1 MLNKTLL
8 VPMMILGFTACSS
21 QNSDVGH
28 NARTTEESRAE
39 ERRDE
44 ARNRAAAPAAGKSS
58 AAYKADNT
66 GKNQRDEETRNDT
79 LLPTDQAK
87 GSAQDV
93 EITRRIREA
102 ITSSDQLSVNAQNIK
117 IITLKG
123 RTTLRG
129 PVESVEERAK
139 LVSIA
144 RQVAGPRAVTNQL
157 EVAE

>member
-1 MLNKTLL
+1 MISKTLL

-21 QNSDVGH
+21 QDSNVNH
-28 NARTTEESRAE
+28 TNRATEEH
-39 ERRDE
+39 RDE
-44 ARNRAAAPAAGKSS
+44 ARARAAAPRDGSTT

-79 LLPTDQAK
+79 LLPTDQSK
-87 GSAQDV
+87 GSARDV

-102 ITSSDQLSVNAQNIK
+102 ITSSDTLSVNAQNIK

-123 RTTLRG
+123 KTTLRG

-144 RQVAGPRAVTNQL
+144 RQVAGPKAVNNQL